1 MKLSKITI
9 VILGVVVLGVA
20 AGLLYMQHAKQQ
32 DEQAQLR
39 AKIAANQ
46 ATVSRLAAEGE
57 NWQAQLTRLQGQ
69 IAQKKAAVTT
79 ANMSL
84 TAAKAEWPNDA
95 QSIEYDEAIFGLAD
109 SWNLD
114 ISAIS
119 AGEPAA
125 KQVQGIGFTNTTFTV
140 TVTGKALAADQ
151 AFDDTQKY
159 QAYLDQVVGNILGF
173 INVLAKDAKF
183 SHAQIDTVSLSV
195 PEMPPLEEIISQ
207 GTKVAQPSASIT
219 VTVYTYKGG

>member
-20 AGLLYMQHAKQQ
+20 AGLLYMQYAKQQ

-39 AKIAANQ
+39 TKIAANQ

-69 IAQKKAAVTT
+69 IAQKKEAVTT

-84 TAAKAEWPNDA
+84 TAARAEWPKDA
-95 QSIEYDEAIFGLAD
+95 QSIEYDEDIFGLAD
-109 SWNLD
+109 GWNLVV
-114 ISAIS
+114 SAVT

-125 KQVQGIGFTNTTFTV
+125 KPVQGIGFTNTAFTV
-140 TVTGKALAADQ
+140 VVTGKPITEG
-151 AFDDTQKY
+151 FDETQEY
-159 QAYLDQVVGNILGF
+159 EDHVYQVVGNILGF
-173 INVLAKDAKF
+173 VNTLTKDANF
-183 SHAQIDTVSLSV
+183 NHAGIDSVSLSV
-195 PEMPPLEEIISQ
+195 PPMLPLEQIVAQ